1 MTGRFKMINKF
12 QTLGSLFYKSVL
24 TLIIS
29 ILLSSSSI
37 ADTIDEQVR
46 EISYLLMCPVCQG
59 QTVEESNSPL
69 ANDMRAIIRKKLQQ
83 GESKEKIIAYFV
95 DRYGETILGAP
106 PAKGTNWVLWL
117 LPAFA
122 LLAGGLGIG
131 LFIYK
136 SKNEK
141 SYKSEEERKEPS
153 THVNTEYIDKLN
165 KELKDFDG

>member
-12 QTLGSLFYKSVL
+12 QTFWSLFYKSAL
-24 TLIIS
+24 MLIIS
-29 ILLSSSSI
+29 ICLSSSSI
-37 ADTIDEQVR
+37 ADAIDEQVR

-83 GESKEKIIAYFV
+83 GESKEEIIAYFV

-106 PAKGTNWVLWL
+106 PARGTNWVLWL

-122 LLAGGLGIG
+122 LLAGGLGAGI
-131 LFIYK
+131 FIYR
-136 SKNEK
+136 SKTEK
-141 SYKSEEERKEPS
+141 SDKFVKEPKEAL
-153 THVNTEYIDKLN
+153 THVNTEYIDKIN
-165 KELKDFDG
+165 KELKDFES

>member
-1 MTGRFKMINKF
+1 MSKEL
-12 QTLGSLFYKSVL
+12 QTFRSLFYL
-24 TLIIS
+24 ATLVMTIS
-29 ILLSSSSI
+29 MFLSMSSI
-37 ADTIDEQVR
+37 ADSIDEQVR

-83 GESKEKIIAYFV
+83 GESKEEIIAYFV

-106 PAKGTNWVLWL
+106 PAKGTNWLLWL

-122 LLAGGLGIG
+122 LLAGGLGIA

-136 SKNEK
+136 SKSEK
-141 SYKSEEERKEPS
+141 SDKFEKEPKEAL
-153 THVNTEYIDKLN
+153 THVNTEYIDKIN
-165 KELKDFDG
+165 KELKDFES

>member
-1 MTGRFKMINKF
+1 MTGRFKMIAKF
-12 QTLGSLFYKSVL
+12 QTLGRLFYKSVL

-37 ADTIDEQVR
+37 ADPIDEQVR

-69 ANDMRAIIRKKLQQ
+69 ANDMRSIIRKKLQQ
-83 GESKEKIIAYFV
+83 GESKEEIIAYFV

-106 PAKGTNWVLWL
+106 PARGTNWVLWL

-122 LLAGGLGIG
+122 LLAGGLGLGI
-131 LFIYK
+131 FIYK

-153 THVNTEYIDKLN
+153 SHVNTEYIDKLN
-165 KELKDFDG
+165 KELKDFDS

>member
-1 MTGRFKMINKF
+1 MINKF
-12 QTLGSLFYKSVL
+12 QTFWSLFYKSAL
-24 TLIIS
+24 MLIIS
-29 ILLSSSSI
+29 ICLSSSSI

-83 GESKEKIIAYFV
+83 GESKEEIIAYFV

-131 LFIYK
+131 LFIYR
-136 SKNEK
+136 SKREK
-141 SYKSEEERKEPS
+141 SDKFEKEPKEAL
-153 THVNTEYIDKLN
+153 THVNTEYIDKIN
-165 KELKDFDG
+165 KELKDFES